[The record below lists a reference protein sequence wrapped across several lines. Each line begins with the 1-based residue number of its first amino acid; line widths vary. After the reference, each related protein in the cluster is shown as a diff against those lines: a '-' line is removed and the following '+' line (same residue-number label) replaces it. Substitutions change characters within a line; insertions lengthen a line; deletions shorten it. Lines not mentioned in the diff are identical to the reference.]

1 MPKNRIDIKFDST
14 NRGIWLSLITLYY
27 SKLSNIN
34 KDHQVVIHF
43 SKDIVVSNLEPIH
56 LVTLACL
63 IQSIYDK
70 GISVALSSDN
80 KEVSYYIYNELGFKY
95 YWSAAYNH
103 VDALH
108 SDNIFNLWRIVDS
121 EKDLYAKNV
130 ESYLKKEFFQGKDL
144 SSINVCLIEAF
155 YNIFDHADAK
165 GNAFSLIKYDQN
177 KQKLHVAISDFGI
190 GIVNSIRNNISDG
203 IKLSD
208 TDAIALSLKD
218 SVTVKSTK
226 HNKGLGLGNIMSSV
240 EAARIFSSYGLYVK
254 INSEEKLLSTTF
266 SFPGTLIYF
275 DLDLSDLD
283 NEEILETFNW

>member
-95 YWSAAYNH
+95 YWSAGYNH

-130 ESYLKKEFFQGKDL
+130 ESYVKE
-144 SSINVCLIEAF
+144 
-155 YNIFDHADAK
+155 
-165 GNAFSLIKYDQN
+165 
-177 KQKLHVAISDFGI
+177 
-190 GIVNSIRNNISDG
+190 
-203 IKLSD
+203 
-208 TDAIALSLKD
+208 
-218 SVTVKSTK
+218 
-226 HNKGLGLGNIMSSV
+226 
-240 EAARIFSSYGLYVK
+240 RIFSRQRSKFHKRLLNRSLLQYIRPCRCKRQCFFPYK
-254 INSEEKLLSTTF
+254 I
-266 SFPGTLIYF
+266 
-275 DLDLSDLD
+275 
-283 NEEILETFNW
+283 